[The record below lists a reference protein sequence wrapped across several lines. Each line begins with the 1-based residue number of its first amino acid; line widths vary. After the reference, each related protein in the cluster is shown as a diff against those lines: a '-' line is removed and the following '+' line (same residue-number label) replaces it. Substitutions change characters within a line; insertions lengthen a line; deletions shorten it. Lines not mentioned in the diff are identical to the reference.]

1 MIKMGFIFIDEREHN
16 RRENEISMSAWE
28 VRELLEYSDIIIK
41 WLKKNINRI
50 QTKLA
55 LCELQGRE
63 NEAYISIDTIK
74 NLIKSLEET
83 EKTYQDFLN
92 RVTTDGKNK

>member
-1 MIKMGFIFIDEREHN
+1 
-16 RRENEISMSAWE
+16 MS
-28 VRELLEYSDIIIK
+28 ELLEYSDIIIK